1 MTGSRQSRRSWT
13 LAAGLAVG
21 GAAHYLRAMPLP
33 RPASPGVVWN
43 DLRAFMRD
51 RPRKQWVAGTLAVMI
66 PFAILLGFYLESYM
80 RAQPRPQVV
89 YINSWPADRSEEEIR
104 AKQQADI
111 ERERAIQEERRR
123 QFQRLEKQARR
134 LGI

>member
-1 MTGSRQSRRSWT
+1 M
-13 LAAGLAVG
+13 A
-21 GAAHYLRAMPLP
+21 LP

-51 RPRKQWVAGTLAVMI
+51 RPRHQWVAGTLSVMI

-80 RAQPRPQVV
+80 QAAPRPQVQ
-89 YINSWPADRSEEEIR
+89 YINSWPADRSDAEIR
-104 AKQQADI
+104 AKQQADV
-111 ERERAIQEERRR
+111 EREQAIRDERQR

>member
-1 MTGSRQSRRSWT
+1 MTAEPGV
-13 LAAGLAVG
+13 AAGTR
-21 GAAHYLRAMPLP
+21 AHYLRAMALP

-51 RPRKQWVAGTLAVMI
+51 RPRHQWVAGTLSVMI

-80 RAQPRPQVV
+80 QAAPRPQVQ
-89 YINSWPADRSEEEIR
+89 YINSWPADRSDAEIR
-104 AKQQADI
+104 AKQQADV
-111 ERERAIQEERRR
+111 EREQAIRDERQR